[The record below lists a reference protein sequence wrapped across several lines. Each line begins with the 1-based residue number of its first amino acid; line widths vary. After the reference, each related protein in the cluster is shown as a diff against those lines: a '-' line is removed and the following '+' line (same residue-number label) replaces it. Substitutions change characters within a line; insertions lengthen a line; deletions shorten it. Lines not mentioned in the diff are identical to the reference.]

1 MNLIKQNQLAITQLC
16 TKHNVQKLY
25 AFGSVL
31 TDNFNSNSDI
41 DLLVKFNDFDVQD
54 YFMNYS
60 TLKENLEIVLRKK
73 VDLLEE
79 QTLKNPILIRSI
91 NKNKQ
96 LIYG

>member
-1 MNLIKQNQLAITQLC
+1 MNLIEQNKKAIQQLC
-16 TKHNVQKLY
+16 KSHQVDSMY

-31 TDNFNSNSDI
+31 TSDFNEKSDV
-41 DLLVKFNDFDVQD
+41 DLLVRFKDIELNQ
-54 YFMNYS
+54 YFTNYMS
-60 TLKENLEIVLRKK
+60 LKERLESIFHKNVE
-73 VDLLEE
+73 LLED